1 MNIGSDFIRSSLEA
15 LPQKSQT
22 EAVRIYPGIEL
33 FYFSFAEDSISIRHE
48 PMDHIL
54 QINYCRAGQAVWT
67 MENGEHICLNP
78 GSFSLHTMNA
88 CAMSHITFPAKTYQ
102 GLMFWIDLSEAS
114 AHPPELVKDANI
126 FGAPFQEKFCQGDV
140 PAVLAGNER
149 TEGIFSGFYDQPEK
163 LRLPCQRIKTLEL
176 LLYLS
181 GLDFAPQSQRTEYQT
196 EQIAIVRKI
205 HDQLLQHMER
215 RVTIEELSR
224 QYLINPTTL
233 KAAFKSVYGTPLAA
247 HIKEHRIEQAAK
259 LLRESDK
266 SIAEI
271 AQAVGY
277 DSQSKFTRAFK
288 AVYHVLPR
296 EYRKRA

>member
-149 TEGIFSGFYDQPEK
+149 TEGIFSGFPASGS
-163 LRLPCQRIKTLEL
+163 RRWSCSCTFPGWTLPRKANERNIRPNRSQ
-176 LLYLS
+176 LS
-181 GLDFAPQSQRTEYQT
+181 GRSMTSFFSIWSGA
-196 EQIAIVRKI
+196 
-205 HDQLLQHMER
+205 
-215 RVTIEELSR
+215 SR
-224 QYLINPTTL
+224 L
-233 KAAFKSVYGTPLAA
+233 KSSPDN
-247 HIKEHRIEQAAK
+247 I
-259 LLRESDK
+259 
-266 SIAEI
+266 
-271 AQAVGY
+271 
-277 DSQSKFTRAFK
+277 
-288 AVYHVLPR
+288 
-296 EYRKRA
+296 